1 MVGGVVEELG
11 IVISEG
17 INGNYEIDGLKFSK
31 LESFCQKASQFFF
44 FFIILPLIITLFLL
58 EIIAGN
64 TR

>member
-31 LESFCQKASQFFF
+31 LESFCQKASQFYFF
-44 FFIILPLIITLFLL
+44 L
-58 EIIAGN
+58 
-64 TR
+64 